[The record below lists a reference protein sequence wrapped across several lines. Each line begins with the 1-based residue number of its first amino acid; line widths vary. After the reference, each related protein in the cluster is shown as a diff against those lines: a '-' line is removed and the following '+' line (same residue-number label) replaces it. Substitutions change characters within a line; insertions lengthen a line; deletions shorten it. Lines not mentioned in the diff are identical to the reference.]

1 MILGMSKRVEIVVQD
16 IPETLRDV
24 LVAAAADLDV
34 SINEAAVSVL
44 ATKYGVER
52 EPSTR
57 PHRGGG
63 TSTQLLLSVPEE
75 LRTALRL
82 HAARTGKTM
91 RGCVIETLSE
101 HYNIDADDAGRR
113 ARTVA

>member
-1 MILGMSKRVEIVVQD
+1 MSKHVQIVVQD
-16 IPETLRDV
+16 IPENLRDV
-24 LVAAAADLDV
+24 LVADASDRDI
-34 SINEAAVSVL
+34 SINEAAVAAL
-44 ATKYGVER
+44 AEKYGVER

-82 HAARTGKTM
+82 HAARTGETI
-91 RGCVIETLSE
+91 RGLVISVLSE
-101 HYNIDADDAGRR
+101 GYGIAADDAGRR